1 MTTAN
6 AAYTELTKREVLI
19 LIYFENEVKQLV
31 QNVTKRMLSSIVK
44 NEIKMSKRRE
54 KSESLRYVEFM
65 RTNANTVISP
75 KVTY

>member
-19 LIYFENEVKQLV
+19 LIYFEKEVKQLV
-31 QNVTKRMLSSIVK
+31 QNVTKSMLSSIVK

>member
-1 MTTAN
+1 MITAN
-6 AAYTELTKREVLI
+6 AAYTELTNREVLM
-19 LIYFENEVKQLV
+19 LIYFENEVKQLA
-31 QNVTKRMLSSIVK
+31 QKVTKSMLSSMVK

-54 KSESLRYVEFM
+54 KTESLRYVEFM

>member
-19 LIYFENEVKQLV
+19 LIYFENAVKQLA
-31 QNVTKRMLSSIVK
+31 QKVTKSMLSSIVK

-65 RTNANTVISP
+65 RTNASTVISP
-75 KVTY
+75 KVMY